1 MSERA
6 KRKEERERTTQR
18 ELKRKKKKREK
29 GKEKGKK
36 EYKCVR
42 AGIDIR
48 CLQQTRA
55 NASAAMRA
63 SDSIRRYA
71 ESSECV

>member
-6 KRKEERERTTQR
+6 KRKEERERTN
-18 ELKRKKKKREK
+18 LKGIKKEKEEK
-29 GKEKGKK
+29 GEGKRKGKK

-48 CLQQTRA
+48 CLQQ
-55 NASAAMRA
+55 
-63 SDSIRRYA
+63 YQQC
-71 ESSECV
+71 EVCVR